1 MKNMRVGDVVVR
13 AYHSQH
19 GYETGIIVEGKYWGD
34 MKNNLM
40 FDASDPLVRSMSN
53 HAAFD
58 VLWASGNI
66 TNEMDSELELVN
78 EAIG

>member
-13 AYHSQH
+13 AYDSKH
-19 GYETGIIVEGKYWGD
+19 GYETGIIVSGKYWGD
-34 MKNNLM
+34 MQNNLM
-40 FDASDPLVRSMSN
+40 FDKDDPLVRRMPN

-66 TNEMDSELELVN
+66 TNEMDMELELVN
-78 EAIG
+78 ETAR

>member
-13 AYHSQH
+13 AYHSRH
-19 GYETGIIVEGKYWGD
+19 GYETGIIVEGKYWGE
-34 MKNNLM
+34 MQNNMM
-40 FDASDPLVRSMSN
+40 FDKGDPLIRSMPN

-66 TNEMDSELELVN
+66 TNEVDSELELVN
-78 EAIG
+78 ETSR